1 MILHGQPEDGA
12 AEKEHRRREG
22 NIFPDCDGKDGVVGN
37 QRVESH
43 DQQQDERSDL
53 VGAQGGNK
61 IGDAA
66 RKKAHLEKGVD
77 GYGCNHIA
85 RESVADVIEEAEYQR
100 VDPGVM
106 VGPGDHAKNLF
117 QLIDAVG
124 SHNARILIEVVG
136 EPAEQAAQ
144 EGAQRRMAADKI
156 RKRGKAGG
164 NAGAASLVSVG
175 YILITGQQQEV
186 QSFSV
191 TCVGI

>member
-1 MILHGQPEDGA
+1 M
-12 AEKEHRRREG
+12 
-22 NIFPDCDGKDGVVGN
+22 VGN
-37 QRVESH
+37 QGIESRN
-43 DQQQDERSDL
+43 QQQDERSDL

-77 GYGCNHIA
+77 GYGGNHIA
-85 RESVADVIEEAEYQR
+85 RERVADVIEEAENQC
-100 VDPGVM
+100 VDPGVV
-106 VGPGDHAKNLF
+106 VGPGNYAQNLF

-144 EGAQRRMAADKI
+144 EGAERRMAADKI

-175 YILITGQQQEV
+175 YILITGQQQKV
-186 QSFSV
+186 QPFPV

>member
-1 MILHGQPEDGA
+1 M
-12 AEKEHRRREG
+12 
-22 NIFPDCDGKDGVVGN
+22 VGN
-37 QRVESH
+37 QRVESR

-66 RKKAHLEKGVD
+66 RKQTHLKKGVD
-77 GYGCNHIA
+77 RYGGNHIA
-85 RESVADVIEEAEYQR
+85 RERVTDVIEKAENQR
-100 VDPGVM
+100 VDPGV
-106 VGPGDHAKNLF
+106 VVRPGNHAQNLF